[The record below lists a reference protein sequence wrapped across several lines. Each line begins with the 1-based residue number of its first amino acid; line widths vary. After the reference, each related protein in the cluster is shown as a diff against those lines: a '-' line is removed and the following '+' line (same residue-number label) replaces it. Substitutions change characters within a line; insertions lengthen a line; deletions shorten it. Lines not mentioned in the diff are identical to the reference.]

1 MRGDRYSRL
10 VGWLKIL
17 LPLAALAL
25 LSTMFLFARRP
36 GPTGDIPYAEIE
48 DIASDPRVS
57 APAFAGVTPDGA
69 AISLTAATIR
79 PDTANPDS
87 FGITA
92 LRIALTAADG
102 ETVTITAA
110 EGAFDGAARQ
120 AVLAGPV
127 RVEASSGYAVE
138 AGGLT
143 ADLGAGTVATTGG
156 LVVAAP
162 FGELTA
168 GGLALEQGGER
179 MVFNGGVRL
188 LYQPQTEGTPP

>member
-1 MRGDRYSRL
+1 MRRDRYSRL
-10 VGWLKIL
+10 VGWLQIL
-17 LPLAALAL
+17 LPLAALVL

-36 GPTGDIPYAEIE
+36 GPAGDIPYAEIE
-48 DIASDPRVS
+48 DIASDPRIS
-57 APAFAGVTPDGA
+57 APAFSGVTPDGA

-79 PDTANPDS
+79 PDTADPAS

-110 EGAFDGAARQ
+110 EGAFDGQARQ
-120 AVLAGPV
+120 ATLAGPV
-127 RVEASSGYAVE
+127 RLDASAGYAVQ

-143 ADLGAGTVATTGG
+143 VDLAAGTATASGG
-156 LVVAAP
+156 LTVEAP
-162 FGELTA
+162 FGALTA
-168 GGLALEQGGER
+168 GGLAVEQGGER

-188 LYQPQTEGTPP
+188 LYQPQPEGTPP

>member
-1 MRGDRYSRL
+1 MRRDRYSRL

-17 LPLAALAL
+17 LPLAALVL

-36 GPTGDIPYAEIE
+36 GPAGDIPYAEIE
-48 DIASDPRVS
+48 DIASDPRIS

-69 AISLTAATIR
+69 AIALTAETVR
-79 PDTANPDS
+79 PDAANPDS

-110 EGAFDGAARQ
+110 EGAFDGPARQ
-120 AVLAGPV
+120 ATLAGPV
-127 RVEASSGYAVE
+127 RVEASAGYVVQ

-143 ADLGAGTVATTGG
+143 ADLSAGTVTTIGG
-156 LVVAAP
+156 LTVAAP
-162 FGELTA
+162 FGVLTA
-168 GGLALEQGGER
+168 GGMALEQGGER

-188 LYQPQTEGTPP
+188 LYQPQPEGTPP